1 MEEIDIKE
9 LLTVFW
15 KRKILIL
22 IVTVVFALAGLV
34 YCSISKTPIYE
45 ASTTLILTPE
55 RSKDSEAFTSYYH
68 INNNNETIDIEGTY
82 PEIFCL
88 TNEIEANATI
98 LTSSSVIAKS
108 QKVASETLK
117 NLKLDIPVSQL
128 LSTITVTPEE
138 ETQSLTIAVTHSNA
152 EMACTL
158 ANEVSKVFT
167 KEAEKAY
174 NTNNFYILDE
184 AVVPQAPINGNALL
198 KNIAI
203 FAFVGAVLIIGCIS
217 TIYLFDKSV
226 KSEQDI
232 EKITKL
238 SNITTISEIKN
249 LNSKIIS
256 DLKLPE
262 SNMFRTL
269 RTYIQSK
276 IENTNNKVVLITSPD
291 SNSGKSFIV
300 GNLAYTFAKIN
311 KKVLILDANMMNGTQ
326 HKLFNMDNKVGL
338 SDFLLNKKGDIRDY
352 INETETENLY
362 LLSSG
367 ECKMN
372 SSDLLASQ
380 KMKDTIELLRKSFD
394 IIIIDTQECLN
405 SSDSLILTKLSD
417 LTLFVVTKNKSKI
430 EDIEKA
436 KSAIENNNSEVTGI
450 ILNEYIQKTKKF

>member
-1 MEEIDIKE
+1 M
-9 LLTVFW
+9 
-15 KRKILIL
+15 
-22 IVTVVFALAGLV
+22 
-34 YCSISKTPIYE
+34 
-45 ASTTLILTPE
+45 
-55 RSKDSEAFTSYYH
+55 
-68 INNNNETIDIEGTY
+68 
-82 PEIFCL
+82 
-88 TNEIEANATI
+88 
-98 LTSSSVIAKS
+98 
-108 QKVASETLK
+108 
-117 NLKLDIPVSQL
+117 
-128 LSTITVTPEE
+128 STITVTPEE

-217 TIYLFDKSV
+217 TIYLFDTSV

-300 GNLAYTFAKIN
+300 GNLAYAFAKIN

-338 SDFLLNKKGDIRDY
+338 SDFLLNKKFMP
-352 INETETENLY
+352 
-362 LLSSG
+362 LLIS
-367 ECKMN
+367 
-372 SSDLLASQ
+372 
-380 KMKDTIELLRKSFD
+380 
-394 IIIIDTQECLN
+394 
-405 SSDSLILTKLSD
+405 
-417 LTLFVVTKNKSKI
+417 TL
-430 EDIEKA
+430 KA
-436 KSAIENNNSEVTGI
+436 
-450 ILNEYIQKTKKF
+450 